1 MRTKIIKLLKDKRP
15 AYISGEE
22 MAGMFAVS
30 RTSIWKNIRA
40 LQADGYRIEGS
51 PRRGYRLVGIPDLL
65 LPAEIAGELQT
76 EIIASS
82 PEKIIH
88 YRQLDSTNNAL
99 KKLAEKG
106 APEGT
111 VVLAEEQSQGRGR
124 LGRSWSSPFGK
135 GIYLSILLKPP
146 LAPQETQLLTL
157 LAAVAVAKSILLNL
171 PGLAVGIKWPNDLLI
186 HNRKVCGILTELKAE
201 ADLLHYLVIGI
212 GLNVNTRKEDFPA
225 DLQSSATSLFLENNK
240 QLVLRRH
247 KLAASLLREM
257 DSSYLDYFKSGP
269 GAVISEWKKYN
280 VTLGKEVTIKT
291 VKENYSGFAV
301 DLDVNGA
308 LIVEDAKG
316 HKKRFSSGEVSLEK
330 TL

>member
-1 MRTKIIKLLKDKRP
+1 MRTKILKLLKDKSP

-22 MAGMFAVS
+22 LAGMFAVS

-40 LQADGYRIEGS
+40 LQADGYQIEGS

-76 EIIASS
+76 VIIASS